1 MLSLLLKGAEWIIGT
16 IMALCLGTLNLIGIL
31 MIGYILIVI
40 GFPILQLILID
51 LFNINIVYSI
61 KKLYKKILCIKSKKR
76 RENK

>member
-16 IMALCLGTLNLIGIL
+16 IMALGLGTLNLIGIL

-61 KKLYKKILCIKSKKR
+61 KKLYKKYFV
-76 RENK
+76 